1 MSQELSDLIILAG
14 GKGSRIRRYLKNKPK
29 PLIKIGNTSIL
40 EKILYQFCKYEFRK
54 IFIICGYKGEQIF
67 KKFNNTFLNFNKI
80 ICLKENKP
88 MGTAGFINKN
98 IKIFTPTFYVVNADS
113 YCDFNFEKFKKIK
126 LNNSYG
132 KIILTKNKSYN
143 SNKKLNNLNIL
154 KNKVIDKNY
163 NNNLMNA
170 GIYFLKSKCFNINT
184 KNEFLS
190 LEDDIISPLIN
201 KKKILGFRSNNFFLD
216 IGTPANLKKAKTL
229 FDKNFTKPAIF
240 LDRDGTINEDIGYL
254 HKFRDFK
261 LKKNILKFLKYL
273 SKKKVY
279 LFIVTNQAGIGKK
292 IFTMKQFINFQKK
305 FKHFFSNHNIYFD
318 EVIFCPYHIN
328 AKIKKYKKKSLY
340 RKPGNLMVES
350 ILKRWNINKSKSI
363 FIGDRKKD
371 KLCAKKSNIKFFY
384 YRYDLY
390 RSIKKLI

>member
-1 MSQELSDLIILAG
+1 MPQELSDLIILAG
-14 GKGSRIRRYLKNKPK
+14 GRGSRIKCYLKNKPK

-54 IFIICGYKGEQIF
+54 IFIICGYKGKQII
-67 KKFNNTFLNFNKI
+67 KKFNNQLMNFNEI

-88 MGTAGFINKN
+88 MGTAGFIKKN

-113 YCDFNFEKFKKIK
+113 YCDFDFEKFKKIK
-126 LNNSYG
+126 LNNSLG

-143 SNKKLNNLNIL
+143 SNNKLNNLNIL
-154 KNKVIDKNY
+154 KNKVIYENY
-163 NNNLMNA
+163 NNNFMNA
-170 GIYFLKSKCFNINT
+170 GIYFLKNKCFNLNT
-184 KNEFLS
+184 KNENLS
-190 LEDDIISPLIN
+190 IENDIILPLIK
-201 KKKILGFRSNNFFLD
+201 KKKILGFKSNKFFLD
-216 IGTPANLKKAKTL
+216 IGTPSNLKKAKTL

-254 HKFRDFK
+254 HEFRDFK
-261 LKKNILKFLKYL
+261 LKKNILKLLKYL
-273 SKKKVY
+273 SKRKVY

-292 IFTMKQFINFQKK
+292 IFTLKQFINFQKE

-318 EVIFCPYHIN
+318 EVIFCPYHID

-350 ILKRWNINKSKSI
+350 ILKRWNINKRKSL
-363 FIGDRKKD
+363 FIGDKKKD
-371 KLCAKKSNIKFFY
+371 QLCAKKSNLKFFY
-384 YRYDLY
+384 YHNNLDRT
-390 RSIKKLI
+390 IKKLI